1 LPALDTARA
10 GAGLIEDASPSPRQD
25 HVVYAGILPG
35 SAESPKNELYG
46 CGFAFKRPAGEP
58 MMKAMGRTK
67 TRPVSR
73 RSTGV
78 PVPIHRL
85 DQTHE
90 IPAVSRESGRARAK
104 GPSAAPQQVIPIEET
119 VPVQSCIER
128 TLLHEALRQQSA
140 EKDEDHKSG
149 KGR

>member
-1 LPALDTARA
+1 M
-10 GAGLIEDASPSPRQD
+10 
-25 HVVYAGILPG
+25 
-35 SAESPKNELYG
+35 N
-46 CGFAFKRPAGEP
+46 
-58 MMKAMGRTK
+58 KAMGRTK

-78 PVPIHRL
+78 PVPVHRL

-90 IPAVSRESGRARAK
+90 IPAVSREGGKARAK
-104 GPSAAPQQVIPIEET
+104 VPSAAPQQVIPIEET

-140 EKDEDHKSG
+140 ENDEDHKTG